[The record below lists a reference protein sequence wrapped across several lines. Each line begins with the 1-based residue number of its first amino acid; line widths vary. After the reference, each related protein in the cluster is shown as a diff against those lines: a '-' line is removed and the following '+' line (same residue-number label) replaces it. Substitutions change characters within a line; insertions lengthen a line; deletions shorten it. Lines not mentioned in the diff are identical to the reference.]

1 MNKCV
6 DHPRMV
12 FKGTLYHEGH
22 SVTFNIL
29 DDCVEVTESNVTI
42 IGRGANEEISV
53 KRMDTDDAI
62 KKQKQLLNWR
72 YQWI

>member
-1 MNKCV
+1 MNKCI

-12 FKGTLYHEGH
+12 FKGTLHNEGH

-29 DDCVEVTESNVTI
+29 DDYVEVTESN
-42 IGRGANEEISV
+42 GAMISV
-53 KRMDTDDAI
+53 KKMDTDDAI
-62 KKQKQLLNWR
+62 NKQKELLNWR